1 MKKLGIALA
10 ILVVLFVIV
19 IFAVPALVD
28 VNSYRGRIQ
37 SELQTRLGR
46 PVTLGQLHLSL
57 LPLAFRA
64 DNVAVGEDP
73 NVQSTRP
80 FAQANQLSVS
90 VALWPLLH
98 KDVQVKS
105 LELVQPR
112 IELIRSAAG
121 TWNFASLGQNPTAAS
136 APVEKQPPPRRNVAP
151 AQPAPAKPSAA
162 TPAPSSENK
171 FSLADLRITD
181 GQLAITDMQ
190 KRQPRAVYDHID
202 LHLASFAP
210 GKSFDFDAAA
220 HLPGGGNQLL
230 KVKGTAGPIDNAN
243 PANTPAKVT
252 IEAKQVAISGLQ
264 RFLNAQALAGSDAT
278 VSGTAEVNN
287 AANNFSSN
295 GDIMLSDVKLH
306 GNQVGYPIAANYAVA
321 NEGNRLRIS
330 KGDLKLGE
338 TPLHITGTVNM
349 QPTPAEIDLKLN
361 ASNVSIQEVARLA
374 AASGVAFNPGMN
386 ISGKLSADVHAQ
398 GPTSQPALNGTIN
411 GNNLSISGKDLP
423 QPVSVDSM
431 QLSMTPAEIHSN
443 DFSAKTGGTTVNG
456 RFALKQY
463 TSAAPQVDADLK
475 TQNANLGEL
484 INIARA
490 YGVSAV
496 EGMSGSG
503 AITLNLHAAGPL
515 KNTAA
520 MNFSGSGQL
529 QNAQIKAPSITEPLK
544 VQNANINFSQNAM
557 QLQNLA
563 ASIGSTN
570 ASGSMSLR
578 DFVNPQV
585 QFALKADKI
594 LVAELE
600 KIFGASPAQKAELK
614 RDFWN
619 IVPAAEAA
627 PAAQAGMLS
636 KMSGAGTI
644 NVGTLA
650 YQNLVLTNVNS
661 KVNIDRGIFR
671 LDPVNAQLFGGQQ
684 TGAIVVDMRSN
695 PATYSVN
702 SKLAKV
708 DANQLLSSMSS
719 LKNTLY
725 GMLAANA
732 NTSFSST
739 GGSDIAKSLNGNM
752 NLDLSNGKL
761 AKVDLLYQ
769 LANIGKFLNTGK
781 AISRKDYTNLV
792 KLGGDFNIKNGLA
805 ETNNLKAVIDGG
817 SLAAVGAL
825 NLVDQSVNMHV
836 TAVLTKAMTDSIGGR
851 NIGGFMNTAL
861 ENSNGEL
868 VMPILVTGSMN
879 SPHFAPD
886 VEQIA
891 RMKLQNLLPTSSNP
905 AAGVLGAL
913 LGGKNAAGQNNQ
925 NQQGQGQQPLQG
937 ILQQLGRNRQQQP
950 GQQPNPN
957 MPQSDQQQQQQ
968 AQPQQQQ
975 QQQQPNLQDLLKGVL
990 KKKQQQQQQQQNPP
1004 PQPPQ

>member
-10 ILVVLFVIV
+10 VLVVLFLVV

-37 SELQTRLGR
+37 SELQSRLGR

-57 LPLAFRA
+57 LPLSFRA
-64 DNVAVGEDP
+64 DNAAVGEDP
-73 NVQSTRP
+73 SFQSQRP
-80 FAQANQLSVS
+80 FAQASELSVS

-105 LELVQPR
+105 LELGQPK
-112 IELIRSAAG
+112 IELIRNPAG
-121 TWNFASLGQNPTAAS
+121 TWNFASLGQSPAAP
-136 APVEKQPPPRRNVAP
+136 AAAEKQPHRNVAP
-151 AQPAPAKPSAA
+151 NQPAPAKPSAA
-162 TPAPSSENK
+162 TPAPSAENK
-171 FSLADLRITD
+171 FSLADLRIID
-181 GQLAITDMQ
+181 GQLAITDLQ
-190 KRQPRAVYDHID
+190 KPQPRAVYDHID
-202 LHLASFAP
+202 LHLSGFAP
-210 GKSFDFDAAA
+210 GKSFDLEAAA
-220 HLPGGGNQLL
+220 HLPGSGNQLL
-230 KVKGTAGPIDNAN
+230 KVKGTVGPIDNAN
-243 PANTPAKVT
+243 PANTPAKLT
-252 IEAKQVAISGLQ
+252 LEAKQLAISGLQ

-295 GDIMLSDVKLH
+295 GDLMLSDVKLH
-306 GNQVGYPIAANYAVA
+306 GNQIGYPISANYAVA
-321 NEGNRLRIS
+321 NEGARLRIS

-338 TPLHITGTVNM
+338 TPLHVTGTVNM
-349 QPTPAEIDLKLN
+349 QPTPAELDLKLD

-386 ISGKLSADVHAQ
+386 ISGRLSADVHAQ

-423 QPVSVDSM
+423 QPVNVDSM

-443 DFSAKTGGTTVNG
+443 DFSAKTGNTTVNG

-463 TSAAPQVDADLK
+463 TSTAPQVDADLK

-503 AITLNLHAAGPL
+503 AITLNVHAAGPL

-520 MNFSGSGQL
+520 MNFAGSGQL
-529 QNAQIKAPSITEPLK
+529 QNAQIKAPSVTEPLK
-544 VQNANINFSQNAM
+544 VQNANINFSQNTM

-570 ASGSMSLR
+570 ASGSLTLR

-600 KIFGASPAQKAELK
+600 KIFGASPAQKAEL

-619 IVPAAEAA
+619 IVPTANAA
-627 PAAQAGMLS
+627 PAAQTGMLG

-644 NVGTLA
+644 NVGNLT

-671 LDPVNAQLFGGQQ
+671 LDPIIAQLFGGQQ
-684 TGAIVVDMRSN
+684 AGSIVVDMRSN
-695 PATYSVN
+695 PATYTFN

-708 DANQLLSSMSS
+708 DANQLLSSVSS

-781 AISRKDYTNLV
+781 AISQKDYTNLV

-817 SLAAVGAL
+817 TLAAVGAL

-861 ENSNGEL
+861 QNSNGEL

-886 VEQIA
+886 VQQIA

-925 NQQGQGQQPLQG
+925 NQQGVQG
-937 ILQQLGRNRQQQP
+937 ILQQLGGNRQQQP
-950 GQQPNPN
+950 GQTSPN
-957 MPQSDQQQQQQ
+957 MPQSDQQQPPQ
-968 AQPQQQQ
+968 AQQQQ
-975 QQQQPNLQDLLKGVL
+975 QQQQQQPQQPNLQDLLKGVL
-990 KKKQQQQQQQQNPP
+990 KKKQQQQQQQNPP
-1004 PQPPQ
+1004 PPPPQ